1 MHAAT
6 GHHSSAHPD
15 VRDELGQGVSEV
27 GVMSEHMTGE
37 ERRDGGAVGSCI
49 EHQDQDAN
57 V

>member
-1 MHAAT
+1 MHVAT
-6 GHHSSAHPD
+6 LQPSSTHPD

-37 ERRDGGAVGSCI
+37 KRRDGGAVGSCI